1 MKKALFLL
9 LLILSISCKNE
20 KPSEQ
25 KQTNSINIILT
36 DLNGKLLIKLDSID
50 LNNSKFPIDSI
61 VTQNDTINFS
71 VKKSNVPK
79 KMRVS
84 IYKDSLKRADFI
96 DFWMDSTNINIS
108 GKLNDLINIKITG
121 CNLNRISKEY
131 NNLFAKLNTPELIKE
146 SMSAKTPDERKK
158 VMEKVNNLF
167 NNYRTKFIFENPNN
181 IVSLHNI
188 LSLKNSI
195 PKDSLN
201 IYYHKLSKALQNSY
215 RGKLLNDFIKTEK
228 FNVGDTVQDFSGIDL
243 KGKIVKLSDF
253 KGKII
258 LLDFWAS
265 WCAPCHLQNQNEFQQ
280 IYSKFKNKNFIIIS
294 YSLDKE
300 SAKEDWKK
308 ASKKDKINWVN
319 ISNLK
324 GFRDPLSVQYNIQ
337 SIPTSFLIN
346 QYGVIVKSFNGFNK
360 DSSKIEMEID
370 KLVK

>member
-1 MKKALFLL
+1 MKKIIILL
-9 LLILSISCKNE
+9 LVLLFISCKNE
-20 KPSEQ
+20 KPSEK

-71 VKKSNVPK
+71 IQKYNAPK

-84 IYKDSLKRADFI
+84 IYKDSLKRIDFI
-96 DFWMDSTNINIS
+96 DFWMDSTDINIS
-108 GKLNDLINIKITG
+108 GRLNDLRNIKITG

-146 SMSAKTPDERKK
+146 SKSAKTPDERKK
-158 VMEKVNNLF
+158 VMEKANNLI
-167 NNYRTKFIFENPNN
+167 NSYRTKFIFKNSNN
-181 IVSLHNI
+181 IVSLDNI
-188 LSLKNSI
+188 LNLKNSI
-195 PKDSLN
+195 PKDSLS
-201 IYYHKLSKALQNSY
+201 IYYHKLSKALQISY
-215 RGKLLNDFIKTEK
+215 RGKLLNDFIKTKK
-228 FNVGDTVQDFSGIDL
+228 FNIGDTIQNFSGIDL

-253 KGKII
+253 RGKII

-265 WCAPCHLQNQNEFQQ
+265 WCAPCHQQNQNEFQQ

-300 SAKEDWKK
+300 SAKEEWKK

-346 QYGVIVKSFNGFNK
+346 QYGVIIKSFNGFNK
-360 DSSKIEMEID
+360 GNSKIEKEIYE
-370 KLVK
+370 LVK